1 MKYCY
6 SLKINDQNFLL
17 VLNFCLFHSKSLEV
31 FSTLTRIQADRIWPQ
46 RQCCNRTGCPKNCN
60 IFTPNTKK
68 VRLCSSNKSHSL
80 KRSSRIKRRR
90 PFEGTMKNA
99 KRSICSSFSHPR
111 MRCIDVAS
119 NSRTRTRLS
128 PFVSHS
134 EDSHHLQR
142 RFGARKA
149 AESHSKRWCKR
160 SKFLTSKL
168 EKIQMELT
176 QLEKLF
182 DLWWEKY
189 CVGISMTL
197 EKNPKEALSG
207 IPWILNIDQ
216 RKNRRC
222 L

>member
-99 KRSICSSFSHPR
+99 KRPFLKHLFFFFAP
-111 MRCIDVAS
+111 S
-119 NSRTRTRLS
+119 NEM
-128 PFVSHS
+128 H
-134 EDSHHLQR
+134 
-142 RFGARKA
+142 
-149 AESHSKRWCKR
+149 
-160 SKFLTSKL
+160 
-168 EKIQMELT
+168 
-176 QLEKLF
+176 
-182 DLWWEKY
+182 
-189 CVGISMTL
+189 
-197 EKNPKEALSG
+197 
-207 IPWILNIDQ
+207 
-216 RKNRRC
+216 RRC
-222 L
+222 FEFPHANSSQSFCESLRRQSSSSTAIWSPKSG